1 MRLKMAQIFPISD
14 VPSARLMK
22 LKAACLFRAG
32 VLTES
37 QRTEV
42 TRKADAVLGHRQF
55 PRPGRPSSTSRAA

>member
-32 VLTES
+32 ILTEY
-37 QRTEV
+37 QRVSV
-42 TRKADAVLGHRQF
+42 TRKADAVLGHRRF
-55 PRPGRPSSTSRAA
+55 PRSRGPSSTSRAA